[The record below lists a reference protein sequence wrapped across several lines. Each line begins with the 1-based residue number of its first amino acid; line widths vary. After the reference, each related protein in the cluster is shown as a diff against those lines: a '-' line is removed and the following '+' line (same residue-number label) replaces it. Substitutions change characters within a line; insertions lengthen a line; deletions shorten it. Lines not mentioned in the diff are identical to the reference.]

1 MYLECR
7 LFLSYH
13 TMPRNNTSRMN
24 LTHNNTLSHTASV
37 GLGEDYNAS
46 TVRMNLTHNNNTLS
60 HTASVGLGEDYN
72 ASTLIWVDNIIISLL
87 FYCM

>member
-13 TMPRNNTSRMN
+13 TMPRNNTS
-24 LTHNNTLSHTASV
+24 
-37 GLGEDYNAS
+37 
-46 TVRMNLTHNNNTLS
+46 RMNLTHNNNTLS

>member
-46 TVRMNLTHNNNTLS
+46 T
-60 HTASVGLGEDYN
+60 
-72 ASTLIWVDNIIISLL
+72 LIWVDNIIISLL